1 MQIYKNI
8 LTTIFWVH
16 YSCALMVTIANA
28 NFPDSDHEDEDFEVP
43 GGIDEPADTGAEP
56 SSERPRRRKRHKSTE
71 DLWKEM
77 QQDEMESA
85 KSWIKRPC
93 PDPGLFPWL
102 HGVES

>member
-1 MQIYKNI
+1 
-8 LTTIFWVH
+8 
-16 YSCALMVTIANA
+16 MVTIANA

-43 GGIDEPADTGAEP
+43 GGIEEPDVGTEP
-56 SSERPRRRKRHKSTE
+56 SPRRRRHKRHKSTE

-85 KSWIKRPC
+85 KSWLKRPC

-102 HGVES
+102 HDAWNGELMMANDGR